1 MGEGVGFGEV
11 LGFWHLPNLTQVA
24 REVFEL
30 PRGFDIN
37 LQSMKIPSL
46 REAEKLLTEA
56 EQLNPGPWVAHSRSV
71 ALAARCIAEH
81 SSLDADAAYIMG
93 LLHDIGRREGI
104 TKMRHTL
111 DGYRFLQGLGFDD
124 AARICITHS
133 FVLKNME
140 AHEGRWDC
148 SDEELKSIT
157 DFVNATEFDD
167 YDKLFQLCDA
177 LALAEGI
184 CLLEKRIVNVALRI
198 GVNGQTVAKW
208 KALFEVQKELEQ
220 KMGQSIYKV
229 LPGVVETT
237 FGF

>member
-1 MGEGVGFGEV
+1 
-11 LGFWHLPNLTQVA
+11 
-24 REVFEL
+24 
-30 PRGFDIN
+30 
-37 LQSMKIPSL
+37 MKIPTL
-46 REAEKLLTEA
+46 NEAERLLTEA
-56 EQLNPGPWVAHSRSV
+56 EQRNPGPWVAHSKNV
-71 ALAARCIAEH
+71 ALAAKCIAEH
-81 SSLDADAAYIMG
+81 SNLDAEAAYIMG
-93 LLHDIGRREGI
+93 LLHDIGRQEGVH
-104 TKMRHTL
+104 KMRHTL
-111 DGYRFLQGLGFDD
+111 DGFRFLQDLGFDD

-133 FVLKNME
+133 FVFKNMD

-148 SDEELKSIT
+148 SDEELKFIT
-157 DFVNATEFDD
+157 NFVDAIEFDD

-208 KALFEVQKELEQ
+208 KALFEVQKHFEQ

-229 LPGVVETT
+229 LPGVIETT

>member
-1 MGEGVGFGEV
+1 
-11 LGFWHLPNLTQVA
+11 
-24 REVFEL
+24 
-30 PRGFDIN
+30 
-37 LQSMKIPSL
+37 MKIPTL
-46 REAEKLLTEA
+46 DEAEKLLTEA
-56 EQLNPGPWVAHSRSV
+56 EQHNPGPWVAHSRNV
-71 ALAARCIAEH
+71 ALAAKCIAEH
-81 SSLDADAAYIMG
+81 SNLDAEVAYILG

-111 DGYRFLQGLGFDD
+111 DGYRFLQNLGFDD
-124 AARICITHS
+124 AARICIRHS
-133 FVLKNME
+133 FVIKTMD

-148 SDEELKSIT
+148 SAEELKFIT
-157 DFVNATEFDD
+157 DFVNTTEFND

-208 KALFEVQKELEQ
+208 KALFEVQKEFEQ
-220 KMGQSIYKV
+220 RMGQSIYKV

-237 FGF
+237 FYA

>member
-1 MGEGVGFGEV
+1 M
-11 LGFWHLPNLTQVA
+11 
-24 REVFEL
+24 R
-30 PRGFDIN
+30 
-37 LQSMKIPSL
+37 IPTL
-46 REAEKLLTEA
+46 NEAEKLLAEA
-56 EQLNPGPWVAHSRSV
+56 ESRNPGPWVAHSRNV
-71 ALAARCIAEH
+71 ALAAKCIAEH
-81 SSLDADAAYIMG
+81 SNLDAETAYILG
-93 LLHDIGRREGI
+93 LLHDIGRREGV

-111 DGYRFLQGLGFDD
+111 DGFRFLQDLGFDD

-133 FVLKNME
+133 FVLKNMD

-148 SDEELKSIT
+148 SVEESKFVA
-157 DFVNATEFDD
+157 DFVKATEFDD

-208 KALFEVQKELEQ
+208 KALFEVQKYFEQ

-229 LPGVVETT
+229 LPGVIETT

>member
-1 MGEGVGFGEV
+1 MPYNEF
-11 LGFWHLPNLTQVA
+11 
-24 REVFEL
+24 
-30 PRGFDIN
+30 
-37 LQSMKIPSL
+37 MKIPTL
-46 REAEKLLTEA
+46 EEAEKLLGEA
-56 EQLNPGPWVAHSRSV
+56 EKRNPGPWVAHSKNV
-71 ALAARCIAEH
+71 ALAAKCIAEH
-81 SSLDADAAYIMG
+81 SNLDAETAYTLG

-111 DGYRFLQGLGFDD
+111 DGFKFLQNLGFDD

-133 FVLKNME
+133 FVLKSMA

-148 SDEELKSIT
+148 SSEELEFLT
-157 DFVNATEFDD
+157 DFVNTTEFDD

-184 CLLEKRIVNVALRI
+184 CLIEKRIVNVALRV
-198 GVNGQTVAKW
+198 GVNSQTVAKW
-208 KALFEVQKELEQ
+208 KALFEVQTYFEQ
-220 KMGQSIYKV
+220 KIGQSIYKV

>member
-1 MGEGVGFGEV
+1 
-11 LGFWHLPNLTQVA
+11 
-24 REVFEL
+24 
-30 PRGFDIN
+30 
-37 LQSMKIPSL
+37 MKIPTVE
-46 REAEKLLTEA
+46 EAEQLLTEA
-56 EQLNPGPWVAHSRSV
+56 EQRNPGPWVAHSRNV
-71 ALAARCIAEH
+71 ALAAKCIAEH
-81 SSLDADAAYIMG
+81 SNLDAEAAYVMG

-111 DGYRFLQGLGFDD
+111 DGFRFLQSLGFDD

-133 FVLKNME
+133 FVLKNMD

-148 SDEELKSIT
+148 SSKELTFIA

-184 CLLEKRIVNVALRI
+184 CLLEKRIVNVALRV
-198 GVNGQTVAKW
+198 GVNSQTVEKW
-208 KALFEVQKELEQ
+208 KALFEVQNYFEQ
-220 KMGQSIYKV
+220 KIGQSIYKV